1 MEFTIEHIT
10 DWGGGHGRP
19 WEVDITKEM
28 CAEKG
33 GVHRRPW
40 EVEFKPWSCHV
51 RGDIMRDVSHGI
63 VRAHG
68 RPWEVEVL
76 TLGFVKAMGGGGMVE
91 MGEMYLLNKWPRS
104 NLEEE
109 LFFLLALL

>member
-1 MEFTIEHIT
+1 MEFTIEYIT
-10 DWGGGHGRP
+10 EWGGGHGRP

-51 RGDIMRDVSHGI
+51 RGDIMRDVRHGI
-63 VRAHG
+63 GRAHG
-68 RPWEVEVL
+68 RPWE
-76 TLGFVKAMGGGGMVE
+76 AMGGGGSSIRFCKSHGRWRYGGDGGDGGDVPS
-91 MGEMYLLNKWPRS
+91 K
-104 NLEEE
+104 
-109 LFFLLALL
+109 